1 MIEIAL
7 LLITS
12 IWVPD
17 SSYND
22 NMEIEYG
29 YRQVPINY
37 LDIDEDPC
45 DNPNMRACYMS
56 QENPYIDFKKNDPL
70 LFEKSKCGISSWDHE
85 ILHAWGISHTEM
97 QLWFNPCIEFH
108 ESQKFPKFPTMNN
121 EGFYFK

>member
-17 SSYND
+17 SYYNED
-22 NMEIEYG
+22 MEIEYG
-29 YRQVPINY
+29 YREVPITY
-37 LDIDEDPC
+37 GVEKPC
-45 DNPNMRACYMS
+45 GFEVMKGCYMS
-56 QENPYIDFKKNDPL
+56 SANPYIEFQYYD
-70 LFEKSKCGISSWDHE
+70 LFSKPECALSVWDHE
-85 ILHAWGISHTEM
+85 VLHAWGISHTEM

-108 ESQKFPKFPTMNN
+108 ESQQFPTFPTMNN